1 MDEYK
6 DTTLHNAEGTE
17 DALRADMND
26 NTAPETG
33 NAAETETLSVV
44 ADIASEED
52 EMKDGAG
59 PVRHRRNHRRRNIA
73 IASVIAAVVVL
84 AGGAGGYAY
93 AASNVQKGV
102 DAAHANALAVD
113 KQLTAK
119 IGDAQELLDGTEEV
133 QVADEAVI
141 TALSDAID
149 KAQAQTGVDDTGANR
164 WLIWQEMAAQAAY
177 DADAENAGDAMSRLD
192 KVMDAVTGSVDA
204 KTLADAK
211 AALQSSVDSAD
222 KTYTDSDGKVQDN
235 ATRDSLKTVLD
246 AAKKVL
252 NDDSVTTAKEYT
264 DQKIAVDNAVKTV
277 NDSITAKEQ
286 ADAEAKAQA
295 EAAAAASSAPV
306 SGSSGGSYSG
316 SGYYGGGTSSG
327 SYSGGSTGGYS
338 GGGSYSGGSSGGSGG
353 YSGGGYSAGDH
364 VTDSGGQWFDDGPV
378 NGVYGY
384 DSYGSPITPL
394 EGNSWSTTVDN

>member
-1 MDEYK
+1 MDEYR

-26 NTAPETG
+26 NAAPETAD
-33 NAAETETLSVV
+33 AAEPEILSAV

-52 EMKDGAG
+52 ETKDGAG
-59 PVRHRRNHRRRNIA
+59 PVRHRRSHRKRNIA

-102 DAAHANALAVD
+102 DAAQANAQAVD
-113 KQLTAK
+113 QKLTAK
-119 IGDAQELLDGTEEV
+119 IGDAQELLDGTEEE
-133 QVADEAVI
+133 QVADAQTL

-252 NDDSVTTAKEYT
+252 NDDSVATAKEYT
-264 DQKIAVDNAVKTV
+264 DQKTAVDNAVKTV

-295 EAAAAASSAPV
+295 EAAATASSAASS
-306 SGSSGGSYSG
+306 
-316 SGYYGGGTSSG
+316 
-327 SYSGGSTGGYS
+327 GGYS
-338 GGGSYSGGSSGGSGG
+338 GGGSSYYGGSTGSGSTPSYSGNTSGFNNGYTAPSGNTSGSSSASTPAPDTGGDMSFDWVE
-353 YSGGGYSAGDH
+353 GDA
-364 VTDSGGQWFDDGPV
+364 DF
-378 NGVYGY
+378 N
-384 DSYGSPITPL
+384 
-394 EGNSWSTTVDN
+394 DNPWY

>member
-26 NTAPETG
+26 NAAPETAD
-33 NAAETETLSVV
+33 AAEPEILSAV

-52 EMKDGAG
+52 ETKDGAG
-59 PVRHRRNHRRRNIA
+59 PVRHRRSHRRRNMA

-102 DAAHANALAVD
+102 DAAQANAQAVD
-113 KQLTAK
+113 QKLTAK
-119 IGDAQELLDGTEEV
+119 IGDAQELLDGTEEE
-133 QVADEAVI
+133 QVADAQTL

-149 KAQAQTGVDDTGANR
+149 KAQAQTGVTDTGANR
-164 WLIWQEMAAQAAY
+164 WLIWQEMDAQAAY
-177 DADAENAGDAMSRLD
+177 DADAADASDALSRLD
-192 KVMDAVTGSVDA
+192 KAMDAVTGSMDA

-211 AALQSSVDSAD
+211 QALQSTVDSAD

-235 ATRDSLKTVLD
+235 ATRDALKAALD

-252 NDDSVTTAKEYT
+252 DDDSVTDAKEYT
-264 DQKIAVDNAVKTV
+264 DQKTAVDGAVKAV
-277 NDSITAKEQ
+277 NDSIAAKEK

-295 EAAAAASSAPV
+295 AADAAAASS
-306 SGSSGGSYSG
+306 GS
-316 SGYYGGGTSSG
+316 
-327 SYSGGSTGGYS
+327 S
-338 GGGSYSGGSSGGSGG
+338 GGGSYYGGSTGSGSTPS
-353 YSGGGYSAGDH
+353 YSGNTSGSNNGYTAPSGNTSGSSSASTPAPDTGGDMSFDWVEGDA
-364 VTDSGGQWFDDGPV
+364 DF
-378 NGVYGY
+378 N
-384 DSYGSPITPL
+384 
-394 EGNSWSTTVDN
+394 DNPWY